1 MNESGYTFSVD
12 EYDRHSDFVY
22 NILLATIQMDII
34 LVSIVFI
41 VILFTLLFYSQL
53 TRHTL
58 IILLMCKL
66 QLSANFCRNDINK

>member
-12 EYDRHSDFVY
+12 EHDRQRDFAY

-34 LVSIVFI
+34 LVPIVFI

-53 TRHTL
+53 TGHTL
-58 IILLMCKL
+58 IIFIKL
-66 QLSANFCRNDINK
+66 

>member
-1 MNESGYTFSVD
+1 MNKSGYAFSVD
-12 EYDRHSDFVY
+12 EHDRHSDFVD

-53 TRHTL
+53 TGHTL

-66 QLSANFCRNDINK
+66 QLSANFCRNNITK

>member
-1 MNESGYTFSVD
+1 MNESGYAFSVD
-12 EYDRHSDFVY
+12 EHDIHNDFVD

-53 TRHTL
+53 TGHTL

-66 QLSANFCRNDINK
+66 QLSANFYRNNKNK